1 MRKLRD
7 PPTPAS
13 EGKGSL
19 VLSLQASRSEFQ
31 GYFTIKVL
39 CLLKKKKKK
48 TMDCSFEFLSKS
60 LLDHLQP
67 LRERCSRQN
76 QPPPLLISALP
87 LVSRSGDGGPR
98 LFSVGKGALRANTVR
113 ADACWVRGPSG

>member
-1 MRKLRD
+1 MTG
-7 PPTPAS
+7 PPPAS

-39 CLLKKKKKK
+39 CLLKNKQ

-98 LFSVGKGALRANTVR
+98 LFSVGKGALRANTVW